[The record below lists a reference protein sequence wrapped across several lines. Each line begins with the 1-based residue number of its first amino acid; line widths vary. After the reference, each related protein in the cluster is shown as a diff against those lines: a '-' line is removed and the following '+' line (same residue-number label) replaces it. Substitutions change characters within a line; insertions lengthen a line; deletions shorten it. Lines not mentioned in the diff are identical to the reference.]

1 MKSYRISDHTGASA
15 VILPEKGATV
25 ISYNVDDQECFYV
38 DQDNL
43 GSPERPRCG
52 IPFLFPVF
60 GRTPEDSPY
69 PMAIHGFGHTSVWRV
84 LSHDTSELKLEL
96 CANGDTLEVYPF
108 QFRVELTFLMQD
120 GRLIIRQKYENH
132 SAETMPYAFG
142 FHPYFAVEDV
152 EETVISF
159 HAQLEMDMLT
169 GKAAPCQKTS
179 ATLTFPQNAPETG
192 AFFMQASDSAVI
204 DAGSVRKIKM
214 NFDENYTRLVLWAV
228 RGKNFVCVEPIN
240 SSPNGLVT
248 GDCLHLAPG
257 EYHEAEISFEVI

>member
-25 ISYNVDDQECFYV
+25 IGYNVDDQEYFYI

-60 GRTPEDSPY
+60 GRTPEGSAY
-69 PMAIHGFGHTSVWRV
+69 PMEIHGFGHTSVWNV
-84 LSHDTSELKLEL
+84 ISYDTSVLKLEL
-96 CANGDTLEVYPF
+96 CANEDTLKVYPF
-108 QFRVELTFLMQD
+108 CFRVELTFSMQD
-120 GRLIIRQKYENH
+120 GKLSIRQKYENH
-132 SAETMPYAFG
+132 GTETMPYAFG

-152 EETVISF
+152 EQTVIFF

-179 ATLTFPQNAPETG
+179 ASLIFPQNAPETG
-192 AFFMQASDSAVI
+192 TFFMQASDCAVI
-204 DAGSVRKIKM
+204 DAGFGRKIKM
-214 NFDENYTRLVLWAV
+214 NFDCNFNRLVLWAV
-228 RGKNFVCVEPIN
+228 RGKGFVCVEPIN

-248 GDCLHLAPG
+248 GDCLQLAPG
-257 EYHEAEISFEVI
+257 QCHEAEISFEVI